1 MASFIYES
9 APLDEDRTSDLERTS
24 FGIWPYPDAAP
35 VNECGNTDITVGDEF
50 STHIYLTRSLKKLAI
65 MNQKRSCPDFR

>member
-35 VNECGNTDITVGDEF
+35 VHECGNTDITVGDEF
-50 STHIYLTRSLKKLAI
+50 S
-65 MNQKRSCPDFR
+65 